1 MRFNQIRNFENHIV
15 SNGTLIFKFFLNIS
29 KSEQKSRLLRRID
42 LKEKNWKFSPG
53 DLKERKLW
61 GSYQECYQDA
71 INNTATESAPWYVI
85 PADNKPSA
93 RYIVAKIIY
102 DTLIKYNDIV
112 TPELSD
118 EIKDNLNLYKKEL
131 NEE

>member
-1 MRFNQIRNFENHIV
+1 M
-15 SNGTLIFKFFLNIS
+15 IFKFFLNIS